1 MVLLEYGGC
10 WQWFYSGM
18 ADSCD
23 EEVRSLFP
31 PSKRR
36 KENVTSQQLS
46 KSLERR
52 WGLSESI
59 CRVLEGQYG
68 DSIEVIWY

>member
-1 MVLLEYGGC
+1 
-10 WQWFYSGM
+10 M

-23 EEVRSLFP
+23 EEVRSFFP
-31 PSKRR
+31 PPKRR
-36 KENVTSQQLS
+36 KGSVTSQQLS
-46 KSLERR
+46 KSLKRR

-68 DSIEVIWY
+68 DSIELICETFCSVRK